1 MISIDNLSFSY
12 GNDFAMQLAHLE
24 IHSGQKVA
32 FVGESGCGKTTLL
45 SLIAGVLRPHKGEIC
60 ILQQKMH
67 LLSEKEL
74 RIFRLQNIGFVFQN
88 FALLDYLNVREN
100 ILLPFTLQCKKITQ
114 TNLDRLKYLLN
125 AVGIHDKIHQKPQQL
140 SQGEKQ
146 RVAIARALIHKPS
159 IVIADEPTGNLD
171 PKNSEKIMQ
180 LLWQEIDEDTT
191 FLMITHD
198 HSILNKFDR
207 TVRFDEKGIVA

>member
-1 MISIDNLSFSY
+1 MIVIRDLSFSY
-12 GNDFAMQLAHLE
+12 GNDFAIELTHLE
-24 IHSGQKVA
+24 IASGQKVA

-45 SLIAGVLRPHKGEIC
+45 SLIAGVLRPHKGEINVC
-60 ILQQKMH
+60 EHKTH

-74 RIFRLQNIGFVFQN
+74 RLFRLQNIGFVFQN

-100 ILLPFTLQCKKITQ
+100 ILLPFTLQSKKITQ
-114 TNLDRLKYLLN
+114 QTLDRLEYLLS
-125 AVGIHDKIHQKPQQL
+125 AVGIRDKNKQKPQHL

-171 PKNSEKIMQ
+171 PKNSQKIMN
-180 LLWQEIDEDTT
+180 LLWQEIDNTT

-198 HSILNKFDR
+198 HSVLDKFDR
-207 TVRFDEKGIVA
+207 TVRFDAKGIVA

>member
-171 PKNSEKIMQ
+171 PKNSEKIM
-180 LLWQEIDEDTT
+180 
-191 FLMITHD
+191 
-198 HSILNKFDR
+198 
-207 TVRFDEKGIVA
+207 

>member
-1 MISIDNLSFSY
+1 MILIDNLSFSY
-12 GNDFAMQLAHLE
+12 GSDFAVELAHLQ
-24 IHSGQKVA
+24 IQSGQKVA

-45 SLIAGVLRPHKGEIC
+45 SLIAGVLRPHKGEIS
-60 ILQQKMH
+60 ILQQKTH

-74 RIFRLQNIGFVFQN
+74 RMFRLQNIGFVFQN

-114 TNLDRLKYLLN
+114 PTLDRLEYLLN
-125 AVGIHDKIHQKPQQL
+125 AVGIRDKIYQKPQQL

-171 PKNSEKIMQ
+171 PKNSEKIMH
-180 LLWQEIDEDTT
+180 LLWQEIDKDTT

-198 HSILNKFDR
+198 HSILDKFDR